1 MLQNVAY
8 FQILTYLYSISQWS
22 GWGKNGSLP
31 TLMDKLSGLFGTIQL
46 NGSVNDPICYVQ
58 LAALPTPG
66 TLLAVGDTDPTY
78 YRVIN
83 SLLIVKPLT
92 EMNLA
97 AMAERIEAGG
107 DRYETLSD
115 KCIVFV
121 EPYDPEAGFAAT

>member
-1 MLQNVAY
+1 
-8 FQILTYLYSISQWS
+8 
-22 GWGKNGSLP
+22 
-31 TLMDKLSGLFGTIQL
+31 MDKLSGLFGTLQL
-46 NGSVNDPICYVQ
+46 NGAVNDPICYVQ

-66 TLLAVGDTDPTY
+66 TLVAVGDVDPTY

-97 AMAERIEAGG
+97 AMAERVGAGG

-115 KCIVFV
+115 RCIVFV
-121 EPYDPEAGFAAT
+121 EPFDPEFGFSLG

>member
-1 MLQNVAY
+1 
-8 FQILTYLYSISQWS
+8 
-22 GWGKNGSLP
+22 
-31 TLMDKLSGLFGTIQL
+31 MDKLSGLFGTLQL
-46 NGSVNDPICYVQ
+46 NGAVNEPICYVQ
-58 LAALPTPG
+58 FAALPTPG
-66 TLLAVGDTDPTY
+66 TLLAVGDVDPLY

-92 EMNLA
+92 ELNLA

-121 EPYDPEAGFAAT
+121 EPFDPEAGFSI